1 MAIAIQLAEHAQELE
16 AAENELAE
24 SRNLHASR
32 AEDLAQ
38 LHGRQQGVAERAQVL
53 EEFERTLEG
62 LGAGVKQV
70 LARAG
75 LQSRDHWSRGAAEGS
90 GFGV

>member
-1 MAIAIQLAEHAQELE
+1 M
-16 AAENELAE
+16 AE

-38 LHGRQQGVAERAQVL
+38 LHGRRQGVAERAEVL

-62 LGAGVKQV
+62 IGTGVKQV

-75 LQSRDHWSRGAAEGS
+75 VRRQGS
-90 GFGV
+90 GDRGQEAEDSDFRT